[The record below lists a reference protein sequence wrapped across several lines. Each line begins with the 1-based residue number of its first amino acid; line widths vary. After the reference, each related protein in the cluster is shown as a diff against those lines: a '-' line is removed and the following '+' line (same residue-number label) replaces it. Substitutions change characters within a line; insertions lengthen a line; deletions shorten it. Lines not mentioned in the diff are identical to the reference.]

1 MTGHALRCRETSGG
15 KRLALRALHALNKRR
30 LALCFVAAVLMA
42 ALSTLSMYSRISLY
56 GIGPERPSAGDAV
69 LWLFM
74 GNALGFSPEW
84 GAVWCLV
91 LVAGAVDVRSLAG
104 GGPGACYVVA
114 SGGRGAFWRSLCL
127 VAGLTSALVIV
138 VLAGSI
144 AALAISL
151 GGAPS
156 LAPACIDAISL
167 GDVSGAATAGDVGVL
182 LGLLLAGAASFSLAC
197 LAISLRAGR
206 SAALGACVVVL
217 LGSAFLPMAPLPG
230 SWLMVTR
237 LDCFT
242 AGTTVTT
249 AWPPVAGLCELAA
262 IGGVSYVLGAWAFK
276 GVEFGIASPKT
287 SRVRVRSRGGKECCA
302 PVTLLCLCERAPVL
316 RRYAFGRIGR
326 HRAVRRSCGEGG
338 PVCPAGS
345 SAWIRRFSSV
355 RVVGVTAAGPTWSN
369 GERGTHNHGPL
380 WLACVGSASSGLDV
394 SLFGVFGSTRS
405 ARGPLRKSIGHVVL
419 SLLGG
424 VGRGLLIFLAEAAA
438 CLLATVLTGGAFGA
452 TPSSWFADVAGLSR
466 ETLPAQIVGVAD
478 FALSY
483 GLLCV
488 ALALIQLALAEFV
501 GALPALFVLAAYLVG
516 SIFLMRPV
524 LLANFMMAARST
536 AFVVPWQVEVQEG
549 LLQAGV
555 SPIVGIVVAVL
566 LGALSCFLGLW
577 RATAMEFYGGIGR

>member
-15 KRLALRALHALNKRR
+15 KRLALRAFHALNKRR
-30 LALCFVAAVLMA
+30 LAFCLVAAVLMA

-104 GGPGACYVVA
+104 SGPGACYVVA

-127 VAGLTSALVIV
+127 VTGLTSALVIA

-217 LGSAFLPMAPLPG
+217 LGSAFLPMVPLPG

-249 AWPPVAGLCELAA
+249 AWPPVAGLCELAV

-287 SRVRVRSRGGKECCA
+287 SRVRARSRGAKSAVLPLRYCA
-302 PVTLLCLCERAPVL
+302 SVGVRPFCVATLLAALVVTAQCADLAGRVALYAPPGARPGFADFLAYALLGSRQPDPLGVTVSAARIITVPFGWLVL
-316 RRYAFGRIGR
+316 ALLPQAWTFLFSMSL
-326 HRAVRRSCGEGG
+326 VRREAPEVLCG
-338 PVCPAGS
+338 S
-345 SAWIRRFSSV
+345 RSAMWFSRCLV
-355 RVVGVTAAGPTWSN
+355 
-369 GERGTHNHGPL
+369 
-380 WLACVGSASSGLDV
+380 
-394 SLFGVFGSTRS
+394 VFG
-405 ARGPLRKSIGHVVL
+405 GVV
-419 SLLGG
+419 
-424 VGRGLLIFLAEAAA
+424 LIFLAEAAA

-478 FALSY
+478 FVLSY

-566 LGALSCFLGLW
+566 LGAVSCLLGLW